1 MVLRETPDAQRWGA
15 IECTDGGTVTRV
27 LDAGKPGQR
36 VCMFTGV
43 HVMAPRLV
51 ERLPREGESD
61 SIRQAYMPAL
71 LAGERIEAHLLTGYF
86 HEHSTLP
93 RYLEGNW
100 NALSGKTGLRH
111 LPGPLEGVDASAI
124 VAAGAKLIGPVR
136 IGPGAHIEPG
146 ATVGPLVV
154 VGARARVAAGAR
166 LERVVVWRDARAD
179 GELADA
185 IVTPRGTVRAS

>member
-1 MVLRETPDAQRWGA
+1 
-15 IECTDGGTVTRV
+15 
-27 LDAGKPGQR
+27 
-36 VCMFTGV
+36 MFTGV

-51 ERLPREGESD
+51 ERLPPAGESD
-61 SIRQAYMPAL
+61 SIRQAYLPAL

-111 LPGPLEGVDASAI
+111 LPGPLEGVDASAT
-124 VAAGAKLIGPVR
+124 VEPGATVVGPVR
-136 IGPGAHIEPG
+136 IGPGARVEAG
-146 ATVGPLVV
+146 ATVGPLAV
-154 VGARARVAAGAR
+154 VGARARVTAGAR
-166 LERVVVWRDARAD
+166 LERVVVWRDAVAA

-185 IVTPRGTVRAS
+185 IVTPRGTVQAS